1 MRGAQRRGNLWYNL
15 DYMTKILVVINTL
28 NEEANL
34 PLALA
39 SVKSFANEIVVVDMM
54 SDDKTVEIAKK
65 AGAKV
70 YEFKRVGY
78 VEPARNFAISKA
90 EGDWI
95 FILDADE
102 ELTASLSRELSKIAK
117 NGSADYVRVPRKN
130 MIFGKWVE
138 HSRWWP
144 DYNIRFF
151 KKGKVTWDDEIHS
164 IPITVGKGAD
174 LEAKAENAIIHHH
187 YTSVA
192 QYVSRMDR
200 YTSIQAESLI
210 KSGYKFNWTDI
221 PGKSFNEFLSRYL
234 AGEGY
239 KDGLH
244 GLVLALLQAT
254 SELLVYVKIW
264 EKNKF
269 KEENISPGEIREE
282 VGKVFLG
289 LNHWMIAKKLQPKN
303 PLSFLKK
310 IFK

>member
-1 MRGAQRRGNLWYNL
+1 MS
-15 DYMTKILVVINTL
+15 KISVVINTL

-34 PLALA
+34 PRALA
-39 SVKSFANEIVVVDMM
+39 SVKDFADEVVVVDMK
-54 SDDKTVEIAKK
+54 SDDNTQGIAKK
-65 AGAKV
+65 TGAKV

-90 EGDWI
+90 TRDWI

-102 ELTASLSRELSKIAK
+102 ELTPSLARALSRVAEKD
-117 NGSADYVRVPRKN
+117 SADYVRVPRKN
-130 MIFGKWVE
+130 MIFRKWVE

-151 KKGKVTWDDEIHS
+151 KTGKVTWDDEIHS
-164 IPITVGKGAD
+164 IPLTEGRGAD
-174 LEAKAENAIIHHH
+174 LEAKEENAIVHHH
-187 YTSVA
+187 YTSVG
-192 QYVSRMDR
+192 QYMERMNR
-200 YTSIQAESLI
+200 YTSIQADNLI
-210 KSGYKFNWTDI
+210 EKGYKFNWTDI

-244 GLVLALLQAT
+244 GLVLALLQAV

-269 KEENISPGEIREE
+269 KQEEISSKEIREE
-282 VGKVFLG
+282 VGKVFFG
-289 LNHWMIAKKLQPKN
+289 LNHWMVAKKLRGKN
-303 PLSFLKK
+303 PLSLLSK

>member
-1 MRGAQRRGNLWYNL
+1 MS
-15 DYMTKILVVINTL
+15 KISVVINTL

-34 PLALA
+34 PRALA
-39 SVKSFANEIVVVDMM
+39 SVKDFADEVVVVDMK
-54 SDDKTVEIAKK
+54 SDDNTQGIAKK
-65 AGAKV
+65 AGVKV

-90 EGDWI
+90 TRDWI

-102 ELTASLSRELSKIAK
+102 ELTPSLARALSRVAEKD
-117 NGSADYVRVPRKN
+117 SADYVRVPRKN
-130 MIFGKWVE
+130 MIFRKWVE

-151 KKGKVTWDDEIHS
+151 KTGKVTWDDEIHS
-164 IPITVGKGAD
+164 IPLTEGRGAD
-174 LEAKAENAIIHHH
+174 LEAKEENAIVHHH
-187 YTSVA
+187 YTSVG
-192 QYVSRMDR
+192 QYMERMNR
-200 YTSIQAESLI
+200 YTSIQADNLI
-210 KSGYKFNWTDI
+210 EKGYKFNWTDI

-244 GLVLALLQAT
+244 GLVLALLQAV
-254 SELLVYVKIW
+254 SELLVYVKVW

-269 KEENISPGEIREE
+269 KQEEISSKEIREE
-282 VGKVFLG
+282 VGKVFFG
-289 LNHWMIAKKLQPKN
+289 LNHWMVAKKLRSKN
-303 PLSFLKK
+303 PLSLLSK

>member
-1 MRGAQRRGNLWYNL
+1 MP
-15 DYMTKILVVINTL
+15 KISVVINTL

-34 PLALA
+34 PRALA
-39 SVKSFANEIVVVDMM
+39 SVKDFGDEIVVVDMK
-54 SDDKTVEIAKK
+54 SDDNTQSIAKK
-65 AGAKV
+65 ASAKV

-90 EGDWI
+90 TGDWI

-102 ELTASLSRELSKIAK
+102 ELIPSLAGVLEKIAK
-117 NGSADYVRVPRKN
+117 EDSANYVRVPRKN
-130 MIFGKWVE
+130 MIFGKWIE

-151 KKGKVTWDDEIHS
+151 KKGKVTWDNEIHS
-164 IPITVGKGAD
+164 IPLTEGKGAD
-174 LEAKAENAIIHHH
+174 LESTEANAIVHHH
-187 YTSVA
+187 YTSIA
-192 QYVSRMDR
+192 QYVGRMDR
-200 YTSIQAESLI
+200 YTTIQADSLV
-210 KSGYKFNWTDI
+210 KKGYKFNWTDI

-269 KEENISPGEIREE
+269 KEEEISPKEIRGE
-282 VGKVFLG
+282 VGKIFFG
-289 LNHWMIAKKLQPKN
+289 LNHWLVIKKLQSKN
-303 PLSFLKK
+303 PLSFLGK

>member
-1 MRGAQRRGNLWYNL
+1 
-15 DYMTKILVVINTL
+15 
-28 NEEANL
+28 
-34 PLALA
+34 
-39 SVKSFANEIVVVDMM
+39 
-54 SDDKTVEIAKK
+54 
-65 AGAKV
+65 
-70 YEFKRVGY
+70 
-78 VEPARNFAISKA
+78 
-90 EGDWI
+90 
-95 FILDADE
+95 
-102 ELTASLSRELSKIAK
+102 
-117 NGSADYVRVPRKN
+117 

-138 HSRWWP
+138 HSLWWP

-164 IPITVGKGAD
+164 IPLTEGRGID
-174 LEAKAENAIIHHH
+174 LEAGSENAIVHNH

-210 KSGYKFNWTDI
+210 KNGYKFNWTDI

-254 SELLVYVKIW
+254 SELLVYVKVW

-269 KEENISPGEIREE
+269 KEENISSGEIREE

-289 LNHWMIAKKLQPKN
+289 LNHWLVVKKLQSKN
-303 PLSFLKK
+303 PLSFLGK